1 MFCNAT
7 GTDTTAAIVLSRIAK
22 FKEQCFL
29 NNRTGYCRDSI
40 GMLKAPYPDRHCI
53 TVCVHTHYT
62 NSTLGLVSRLYQH
75 YVRCVYEM
83 WPVAF
88 REEHRQRGLE
98 ELGTEVNIWGSKRR
112 SKSWRLR
119 WAVYV
124 AHMAVTPNVRK
135 VMVMMRKRKRQLGR
149 PRRKYADNIKVDI

>member
-1 MFCNAT
+1 
-7 GTDTTAAIVLSRIAK
+7 
-22 FKEQCFL
+22 
-29 NNRTGYCRDSI
+29 
-40 GMLKAPYPDRHCI
+40 
-53 TVCVHTHYT
+53 
-62 NSTLGLVSRLYQH
+62 
-75 YVRCVYEM
+75 M